1 MLFRGLPGLWAC
13 ANPTCAEIATEDR
26 GGPTGALYAE
36 PRQNCP
42 CGSQVYEL
50 HSCRSC
56 GPSVAHEPTSD
67 SRQVQ
72 SIYGRIVAVHM
83 RVILGSLS
91 QSRLEAISDGVFS
104 VALTLL
110 VLDIHVPDADAVN
123 LLTNLSNCFHISP
136 FLCLA
141 QQCLRPVLYRVVDFT
156 SLDALR
162 P

>member
-1 MLFRGLPGLWAC
+1 MHLHNTSIAVSMPPGLSRSA
-13 ANPTCAEIATEDR
+13 AYAAQRVLFMPSRVKIAPAARKSTNSTVADHADR
-26 GGPTGALYAE
+26 
-36 PRQNCP
+36 
-42 CGSQVYEL
+42 
-50 HSCRSC
+50 RS
-56 GPSVAHEPTSD
+56 HEPTSD